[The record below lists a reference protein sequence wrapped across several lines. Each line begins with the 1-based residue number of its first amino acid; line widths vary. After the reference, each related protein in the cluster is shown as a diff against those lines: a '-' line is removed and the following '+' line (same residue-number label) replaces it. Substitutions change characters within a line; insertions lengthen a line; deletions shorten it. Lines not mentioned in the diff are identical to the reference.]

1 MRAQRSQEN
10 ELIVGLVSIS
20 DRASRGEY
28 MDEGLPALRAWCEDA
43 ILTPVQ
49 YHERLIPDDRYT
61 IEETLRDL
69 VDHLGCDLVFT
80 TGGTGPSR
88 RDVTPEATLAVATRE
103 MPGFA
108 EQMRRISL
116 NFVPTAILSR
126 QVAVLRE
133 IPDHAALIVNL
144 PGRPKAIS
152 ETLGGFKSD
161 DGEVIDAG
169 IFASIPY
176 CIDLI
181 GGPYIETNPEIVA
194 AFRPKSAIRPSSVAT
209 PEPVHEEPAEEPQ
222 HELQPE
228 EHHEEPQAPAQTPTS
243 TPRWATDVPSPVESY
258 AATFGAAQTSFQAN
272 PDRKPSMSPEAIARR
287 SVQHVQVSQPRT
299 GVPVFGM
306 QGKSGPEPLELFI
319 KDPENGIAPRCTVIW
334 LHGLGT
340 DAHDFETLPQQL
352 ADFGAPAAR
361 FIFPN
366 APKRALSIQPDYK
379 TRAWYDILCEDFVS
393 KEDTVGLNRMH
404 LQISQIINDIVSS
417 GLLAEKIFLGGFSQG
432 AAMAL
437 YSSLRQART
446 LAGCIA
452 LSGYLP
458 AAGTLDHD
466 TTPGGRGTPIFMA
479 HGAFDSVV
487 NPVLAQKSAD
497 MIDAYAETLIWREY
511 NMDHELCG
519 EELTHIAQFMNTA
532 LQN

>member
-10 ELIVGLVSIS
+10 ELIVGLVSVS

-28 MDEGLPALRAWCEDA
+28 MDEGLPALRTWCEDA

-49 YHERLIPDDRYT
+49 FHERLIPDEQYT
-61 IEETLRDL
+61 IEETLREL
-69 VDHLGCDLVFT
+69 VDKVGCDLVFT
-80 TGGTGPSR
+80 TGGTGPAR

-144 PGRPKAIS
+144 PGRPKAIA
-152 ETLGGFKSD
+152 ETLGGFRSE

-181 GGPYIETNPEIVA
+181 GGPYVETNPEIVA
-194 AFRPKSAIRPSSVAT
+194 AFRPKNAIRPSAVETA
-209 PEPVHEEPAEEPQ
+209 PEPKPQPTPAPQ
-222 HELQPE
+222 
-228 EHHEEPQAPAQTPTS
+228 PQNTEQS
-243 TPRWATDVPSPVESY
+243 YHVPRWATDTPSPTQSY
-258 AATFGAAQTSFQAN
+258 AATFGAAQTSFKADPQKSLA
-272 PDRKPSMSPEAIARR
+272 MSPEAIARR
-287 SVQHVQVSQPRT
+287 SVQHVQVNAPT
-299 GVPVFGM
+299 GGVGVFGSRPKTG
-306 QGKSGPEPLELFI
+306 QEPLELFV
-319 KDPENGIAPRCTVIW
+319 KDPEGSDARCTVIW
-334 LHGLGT
+334 MHGLGA
-340 DAHDFETLPQQL
+340 DAHDFETLPLQL
-352 ADFGAPAAR
+352 AEFGAPAAR

-366 APKRALSIQPDYK
+366 APKRALTIQPDYQ
-379 TRAWYDILCEDFVS
+379 TRAWYDILTNDFVS
-393 KEDTVGLNRMH
+393 KEDTAGLSRMH
-404 LQISQIINDIVSS
+404 LQISQIINSIVSS
-417 GLLAEKIFLGGFSQG
+417 GLLAEKVFIGGFSQG

-437 YSSLRQART
+437 YSTLRQART

-458 AAGTLDHD
+458 APQQLEKDV
-466 TTPGGRGTPIFMA
+466 TPGGRGTPIYMA

-487 NPVLAQKSAD
+487 SPVLAQKSAD
-497 MIDAYAETLIWREY
+497 IIDSYAETLIWREY
-511 NMDHELCG
+511 NMDHELCE
-519 EELTHIAQFMNTA
+519 EELMHIAQFMNTA
-532 LQN
+532 LQS

>member
-1 MRAQRSQEN
+1 MRGQRSQEN

-28 MDEGLPALRAWCEDA
+28 MDEGLPALRCWCEDA

-49 YHERLIPDDRYT
+49 FHERLIPDEKFT
-61 IEETLRDL
+61 IEETLREL
-69 VDHLGCDLVFT
+69 VDKLGCDLVFT
-80 TGGTGPSR
+80 TGGTGPAL

-144 PGRPKAIS
+144 PGRPKAIA
-152 ETLGGFKSD
+152 ETLGGFRSQ

-181 GGPYIETNPEIVA
+181 GGPYIETDPEIVA
-194 AFRPKSAIRPSSVAT
+194 AFRPKNAVRAAV
-209 PEPVHEEPAEEPQ
+209 EPKHEESKPDTQTAIK
-222 HELQPE
+222 
-228 EHHEEPQAPAQTPTS
+228 PQAQASEPYS
-243 TPRWATDVPSPVESY
+243 VPRWANDTPSPTQSY

-272 PDRKPSMSPEAIARR
+272 PQKNLAMSPEAIARR
-287 SVQHVQVSQPRT
+287 SVQHVQVKAPSG
-299 GVPVFGM
+299 GVGVFGA
-306 QGKSGPEPLELFI
+306 QAKNGQEPLELI
-319 KDPENGIAPRCTVIW
+319 VKEPEGGVAPRCTVIW
-334 LHGLGT
+334 LHGLGA
-340 DAHDFETLPQQL
+340 DAHDFESLPAQL
-352 ADFGAPAAR
+352 AQFDAPAAR

-366 APKRALSIQPDYK
+366 APKRALTIQSDYQ
-379 TRAWYDILCEDFVS
+379 TRAWYDILTNDFVS
-393 KEDTVGLNRMH
+393 KEDTAGLARMH
-404 LQISQIINDIVSS
+404 LQISQIINGIVSS
-417 GLLAEKIFLGGFSQG
+417 GLLAEKIFIGGFSQG

-458 AAGTLDHD
+458 AAQTLEKD

-487 NPVLAQKSAD
+487 SPVLAQKSAD
-497 MIDAYAETLIWREY
+497 IVDNYAETLIWREY
-511 NMDHELCG
+511 NMDHELCE
-519 EELTHIAQFMNTA
+519 EELMHIAQFMNTA